1 MTQLG
6 EFRCFD
12 NIKMKKKQVV
22 IQSNITSGNSSAGNC
37 DILVVAHNKV
47 NLLGR
52 DVLQKLGNQLAQKQK
67 EKKKLKRAMLSE
79 MAIWNHDS
87 DSEALVDIQYRSDT
101 TSDRDSDNQRL
112 ANMQPSTSSK
122 HEQKAKEAE
131 EQQQDTRDK
140 FSNIPNEGTN
150 LALLRLTKSKRKHNV
165 KPTQTALKERTNRP
179 KEQPKNRHNSI

>member
-1 MTQLG
+1 MG
-6 EFRCFD
+6 EFRCFN
-12 NIKMKKKQVV
+12 NIKIKTQVV
-22 IQSNITSGNSSAGNC
+22 IQINITSGNGSARNC
-37 DILVVAHNKV
+37 DILVVPQNTV

-52 DVLQKLGNQLAQKQK
+52 DVLQKLGKQLAQKQRD
-67 EKKKLKRAMLSE
+67 KKKLKRASE

-87 DSEALVDIQYRSDT
+87 DSEAQVDIQDRNDT

-140 FSNIPNEGTN
+140 ISNIPNEGTN
-150 LALLRLTKSKRKHNV
+150 RALLRLTKSKKTQCKANTKSPKRKN
-165 KPTQTALKERTNRP
+165 KPTKRTTQKP
-179 KEQPKNRHNSI
+179 SQFDIK